1 MHTAY
6 KVSTIVIPAVNAA
19 AAIHVVA
26 GYIEQ
31 IKDTKNDS
39 QSVNNRSKI
48 QFTGTFLAIYLE
60 KESTSKIIRV
70 IIQKAIAKAQYSW
83 ISSFQP
89 GTSLTAKTIA
99 AVRVN

>member
-1 MHTAY
+1 MKISIKINAQSAKPTIQSPPAYNVKSFFVHTAY

-31 IKDTKNDS
+31 MKDTKNDS

-48 QFTGTFLAIYLE
+48 
-60 KESTSKIIRV
+60 
-70 IIQKAIAKAQYSW
+70 
-83 ISSFQP
+83 
-89 GTSLTAKTIA
+89 
-99 AVRVN
+99 